1 MPRRAKSDSAPTD
14 PNNLVSGPAPDD
26 TKTNEVNPP
35 PSTDSK
41 TNTGTGPV
49 ATNSKSLEQ
58 EYTVVARRYRPQQFA
73 DLVGQE
79 TVAKAITN
87 AIKSDR
93 VAHAYLFTGPRGVG
107 KTSTARIIAK
117 CLNCVTGPT
126 PTPCDRCDICLS
138 IMAGQDLDVLEIDG
152 ASNRGIDDARALREG
167 VATRPTRSRYKIYI
181 IDEVHMFTREA
192 FNALLKT
199 LEEPPPHV
207 KFILATTDVQ
217 KVPITILSRC
227 QRFDLGGISANKIAL
242 HLQKVMAKEG
252 LPAEEE
258 ALRMIARRAG
268 GSMRD
273 AQSLLEQLLAGAE
286 GGKLTTEHVR
296 SVLGA
301 AAEERVVEIA
311 EAILSQDAG
320 KALTLVKIAA
330 EEGVQ
335 LIEVLDELTMF
346 WRGLMLAKVSGVG
359 SLDDLSELQQK
370 SIAKLLE
377 GVHLDTIL
385 AGLDILSTAKTR
397 LRAGAVTQIV
407 LEMTLVRLSRLG
419 DLIPLTQLAEALS
432 RSGGMLASASSGQ
445 TNAAHSTEAAKKNG
459 SLMVSKPPSAKN
471 SSTAW
476 EAPPNEIAIP
486 LTAANLESVWL
497 KVLEHVGPMFRANL
511 EKAGLP
517 QIPQASTGPKVLVL
531 RFPVR
536 YNTAFEFCKNPDRA
550 QGIENALRKITAQ
563 DWAVR
568 VEIDSSPQGG
578 TTSETPVL
586 SHRDMQKQA
595 LEHPLLSQIVT
606 KLEGR
611 LMRMDEGFGQPYPTK
626 LERES

>member
-1 MPRRAKSDSAPTD
+1 
-14 PNNLVSGPAPDD
+14 
-26 TKTNEVNPP
+26 
-35 PSTDSK
+35 
-41 TNTGTGPV
+41 
-49 ATNSKSLEQ
+49 
-58 EYTVVARRYRPQQFA
+58 
-73 DLVGQE
+73 
-79 TVAKAITN
+79 
-87 AIKSDR
+87 
-93 VAHAYLFTGPRGVG
+93 
-107 KTSTARIIAK
+107 
-117 CLNCVTGPT
+117 
-126 PTPCDRCDICLS
+126 
-138 IMAGQDLDVLEIDG
+138 
-152 ASNRGIDDARALREG
+152 
-167 VATRPTRSRYKIYI
+167 
-181 IDEVHMFTREA
+181 MFTRAA
-192 FNALLKT
+192 FHDLLKT
-199 LEEPPPHV
+199 FEEPPTHV
-207 KFILATTDVQ
+207 KFSVATTDVQ
-217 KVPITILSRC
+217 SVPITILSRC

-320 KALTLVKIAA
+320 KALTLVKVAA

-359 SLDDLSELQQK
+359 SLDDLSELQQT

-397 LRAGAVTQIV
+397 LKAGAVTQIV

-432 RSGGMLASASSGQ
+432 RSGGMIASASSGQ
-445 TNAAHSTEAAKKNG
+445 THAAHPTEAAKKNG
-459 SLMVSKPPSAKN
+459 SLMVSKPQSAKN
-471 SSTAW
+471 SSSSW
-476 EAPPNEIAIP
+476 EAPSNEIAIP

-497 KVLEHVGPMFRANL
+497 KVLENVGPMLRANL

-578 TTSETPVL
+578 TTSEAPVL

-626 LERES
+626 LDRES

>member
-1 MPRRAKSDSAPTD
+1 
-14 PNNLVSGPAPDD
+14 
-26 TKTNEVNPP
+26 
-35 PSTDSK
+35 
-41 TNTGTGPV
+41 V
-49 ATNSKSLEQ
+49 ATNSKNLEQ

-320 KALTLVKIAA
+320 KALTLVKVAA

-359 SLDDLSELQQK
+359 SLDDLSELQQT

-397 LRAGAVTQIV
+397 LKAGAVTQIV

-432 RSGGMLASASSGQ
+432 RSGGMIPIASSGQ
-445 TNAAHSTEAAKKNG
+445 TNVAHSTEAAKKNG
-459 SLMVSKPPSAKN
+459 SLMVSRPPSAKN
-471 SSTAW
+471 SSTSW
-476 EAPPNEIAIP
+476 EANPNEIAIP

-497 KVLEHVGPMFRANL
+497 KVLEHVGPMLRANL

-536 YNTAFEFCKNPDRA
+536 YNTAFEFCKSPDRA

-578 TTSETPVL
+578 TTSEAPVL
-586 SHRDMQKQA
+586 SPRDMQKQA

-611 LMRMDEGFGQPYPTK
+611 LMRMDEGFGQPYPTQ
-626 LERES
+626 LDRES